1 VSEAREMV
9 PASGPPEPNG
19 FSVRVAL
26 GDGGWEVRV
35 LDAEGQVAWTR
46 YCDGEADARTFAS
59 TVQQH
64 IYWLSP
70 AKFKQYYRLS
80 DPT

>member
-1 VSEAREMV
+1 MSQAKGPILDPDGEA
-9 PASGPPEPNG
+9 PNG
-19 FSVRVAL
+19 YSVRVAL

-35 LDAEGQVAWTR
+35 LDPQGEVAWTR
-46 YCDGEADARTFAS
+46 FCDGEADARTFAS

-70 AKFKQYYRLS
+70 AKFKQYYRLT